1 MIVVQVA
8 TAAVTLAMS
17 ILGNSK
23 LNKRVVMLSKEISL
37 ICSFLFLSMGLATLA
52 TAGESSKEELKDGP
66 FAESAIGCSI
76 ALPPGKIEKYEDG
89 MWSYISQNGSGAGA
103 MYLPHPMS
111 EMDEDF
117 KKVKT
122 GNLGIY
128 QISHYSYLG
137 GPFFTV
143 IAYKKQELRFSGFN
157 EIDLEKSLE
166 KCFNYKKIN
175 WEPSKP

>member
-1 MIVVQVA
+1 
-8 TAAVTLAMS
+8 
-17 ILGNSK
+17 
-23 LNKRVVMLSKEISL
+23 MLSKEISL

-122 GNLGIY
+122 GVSQLWPI
-128 QISHYSYLG
+128 LDA
-137 GPFFTV
+137 F
-143 IAYKKQELRFSGFN
+143 LRLYIEGCDSA
-157 EIDLEKSLE
+157 